1 MMVKRS
7 DRLRDVQ
14 EEMVVSKL
22 MDTVYRENGYA
33 PCWIVDRESQIAGLD
48 VSLLKNG
55 IWYLVDEKAAIT
67 RLDGNLSTFA
77 FELYTSNN
85 KNNIGWFVNK
95 KCKNNYY
102 SLIYLT
108 SSVNNIQKID
118 KIECILLNKDK
129 ILSAVIV
136 ELHKRNIHFDNI
148 LDVMK
153 DIPLAPNGKK
163 YLKLNKNM
171 KIVYSLNIVPERPIN
186 IVIDKR
192 YLLDMADDVLIK
204 EFR

>member
-7 DRLRDVQ
+7 DRLRDAQ
-14 EEMVVSKL
+14 AEIVVSKL

-48 VSLLKNG
+48 VSLVKNG

-85 KNNIGWFVNK
+85 VDNIGWFVNK

-108 SSVNNIQKID
+108 SFTNNIQKID

-129 ILSAVIV
+129 IFKAVIS
-136 ELHKRNIHFDNI
+136 ELNKRNIHFNNI
-148 LDVMK
+148 LDVMDK
-153 DIPLAPNGKK
+153 IKLAPNGKK
-163 YLKLNKNM
+163 YLRLNKYM
-171 KIVYSLNIVPERPIN
+171 KIVYSLNVIPEKPIN
-186 IVIDKR
+186 VVVDKQ
-192 YLLDMADDVLIK
+192 YLLSIADDVLVK
-204 EFR
+204 EF

>member
-1 MMVKRS
+1 MMKRS

-14 EEMVVSKL
+14 AEIAVSKL
-22 MDTVYRENGYA
+22 MDTVYRENGYV

-48 VSLLKNG
+48 VSLSKDG

-129 ILSAVIV
+129 IFKVVTS
-136 ELHKRNIHFDNI
+136 ELDKKNIHFNNI
-148 LDVMK
+148 LDVMNE
-153 DIPLAPNGKK
+153 IPIASNGKK
-163 YLKLNKNM
+163 YLRLNKYM
-171 KIVYSLNIVPERPIN
+171 KIVYSLNVIPERPIN
-186 IVIDKR
+186 VVIDKQ
-192 YLLDMADDVLIK
+192 YLLSVADDVLVK
-204 EFR
+204 EF

>member
-1 MMVKRS
+1 MMKRS

-14 EEMVVSKL
+14 AEIAVSKL
-22 MDTVYRENGYA
+22 TDAIYRENGYG

-108 SSVNNIQKID
+108 SSANNIQKID

-129 ILSAVIV
+129 IFKAVIS
-136 ELHKRNIHFDNI
+136 ELDKKNIHFNNI
-148 LDVMK
+148 LDIMNE
-153 DIPLAPNGKK
+153 IPIASNGKK
-163 YLKLNKNM
+163 YLRLNKYM
-171 KIVYSLNIVPERPIN
+171 KIVYSLNVIPERPIN
-186 IVIDKR
+186 VVIDKQ
-192 YLLDMADDVLIK
+192 YLLSVADDVLVK
-204 EFR
+204 EF

>member
-1 MMVKRS
+1 MKRS
-7 DRLRDVQ
+7 NRLRDMQ
-14 EEMVVSKL
+14 AEIAVSKL
-22 MDTVYRENGYA
+22 MDTVYRENGYM

-48 VSLLKNG
+48 VSLVKNG

-85 KNNIGWFVNK
+85 VDNIGWFVNK

-108 SSVNNIQKID
+108 SFANNIQKID
-118 KIECILLNKDK
+118 KIECILLNKDR
-129 ILSAVIV
+129 IFNRIV
-136 ELHKRNIHFDNI
+136 TELHKRNIHFDNI
-148 LDVMK
+148 LDVM
-153 DIPLAPNGKK
+153 DSVPLASNGKK
-163 YLKLNKNM
+163 YLRLNKDM
-171 KIVYSLNIVPERPIN
+171 KIVHSLNVVPECLIN
-186 IVIDKR
+186 VVVNKE

-204 EFR
+204 EF

>member
-1 MMVKRS
+1 MKRS
-7 DRLRDVQ
+7 NRLRDMQ
-14 EEMVVSKL
+14 AEIAVSKL
-22 MDTVYRENGYA
+22 MDTVYRENGYM

-48 VSLLKNG
+48 VSLVKNG

-85 KNNIGWFVNK
+85 VDNIGWFINK

-108 SSVNNIQKID
+108 SFANSMQKID
-118 KIECILLNKDK
+118 KIECILLNKEK
-129 ILSAVIV
+129 IFNRIIT

-148 LDVMK
+148 LDVM
-153 DIPLAPNGKK
+153 DSIPLASNGKK
-163 YLKLNKNM
+163 YLRLNKDM
-171 KIVYSLNIVPERPIN
+171 KIVHSLNVVPECPIN
-186 IVIDKR
+186 VVVNKE

-204 EFR
+204 EF

>member
-1 MMVKRS
+1 MMKRS

-14 EEMVVSKL
+14 AEIAVSKL
-22 MDTVYRENGYA
+22 MDTIYRENGYE

-108 SSVNNIQKID
+108 SSANNIQKID

-129 ILSAVIV
+129 IFKAVTS
-136 ELHKRNIHFDNI
+136 ELDKKNIHFNNI
-148 LDVMK
+148 LDVMNE
-153 DIPLAPNGKK
+153 IPIASNGKK
-163 YLKLNKNM
+163 YLRLNKYM
-171 KIVYSLNIVPERPIN
+171 KIVYSLNVIPERPIN
-186 IVIDKR
+186 VVIDKQ
-192 YLLDMADDVLIK
+192 YLLSVADDVLVK
-204 EFR
+204 EF